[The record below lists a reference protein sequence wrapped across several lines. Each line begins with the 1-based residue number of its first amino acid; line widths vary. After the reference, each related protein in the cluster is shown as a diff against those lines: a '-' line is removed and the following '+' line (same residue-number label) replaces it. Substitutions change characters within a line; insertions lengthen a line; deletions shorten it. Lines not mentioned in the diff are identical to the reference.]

1 MMYSGDDYF
10 SNMSSF
16 GNYSDENL
24 PEDSGTQ
31 LPAASTLSI
40 LVYALTFLLGVTG
53 NGAVIWVT
61 GFKMKRSVNT
71 VWFLNLAVADL
82 TYCLSLPFQMA
93 NIAMGKSSPRANVL
107 CKLLPSAIILNM
119 YASVFLLTMIS
130 IDRCLAVTRPV
141 WSQTHRSLPWVRA
154 ACLAAWGLAFLM
166 CLPTLLTRK
175 MYFDPEFNLTSCTLN
190 YTGTYFGDRTREVVE
205 VTRALFA
212 FIIPFLIM
220 AFCYLLIGQKL
231 QRGKFAKS
239 SKTRKPVR
247 LIAVVVAAFF
257 LCWLPY
263 NICGLAQAFSKHH
276 VAWVWDNLSMGL
288 VSLNSALNPIL
299 YVFAGRDFRQVFR
312 RSLCTSLRLAFA
324 EERTESIWR
333 MRIKTSSSTD
343 ARFIIANY
351 PTNRSFSR
359 YPLSSMRRRVL
370 NRSRNSSTGLSS
382 YAILEG
388 KERSPD
394 PLVCILAGRDLRR
407 VFRGFPATS
416 LHQVFPEEGP
426 ELGNDAPDPSISSQ
440 TRR

>member
-10 SNMSSF
+10 YNISFF
-16 GNYSDENL
+16 GNYSYDYL
-24 PEDSGTQ
+24 PVDSGTQ

-40 LVYALTFLLGVTG
+40 LVYALTFMLGVPG

-93 NIAMGKSSPRANVL
+93 NVALGSSWPTDNVL
-107 CKLLPSAIILNM
+107 CKLIPSAIVLNM

-141 WSQTHRSLPWVRA
+141 WSQTHRSLSWVRA
-154 ACLAAWGLAFLM
+154 ACLVAWGLAFLM

-175 MYFDPEFNLTSCTLN
+175 MYIDSEFGLIYCTLN
-190 YTGTYFGDRTREVVE
+190 YTGTYFGDRSREVVE

-212 FIIPFLIM
+212 FILPFLIM

-239 SKTRKPVR
+239 SKARKPVR

-263 NICGLAQAFSKHH
+263 HICGLAQAFSKHQA
-276 VAWVWDNLSMGL
+276 AWVWDRLSVGL
-288 VSLNSALNPIL
+288 ASLNSALNPIL
-299 YVFAGRDFRQVFR
+299 YVFAGRNFRQVFR

-324 EERTESIWR
+324 EERTESAGST
-333 MRIKTSSSTD
+333 RIKTISSTD
-343 ARFIIANY
+343 A
-351 PTNRSFSR
+351 
-359 YPLSSMRRRVL
+359 SM
-370 NRSRNSSTGLSS
+370 
-382 YAILEG
+382 
-388 KERSPD
+388 
-394 PLVCILAGRDLRR
+394 
-407 VFRGFPATS
+407 
-416 LHQVFPEEGP
+416 
-426 ELGNDAPDPSISSQ
+426 
-440 TRR
+440 

>member
-1 MMYSGDDYF
+1 MYYGDDYF

-16 GNYSDENL
+16 GNYSL
-24 PEDSGTQ
+24 PEDSGTR
-31 LPAASTLSI
+31 LPAASILSI
-40 LVYALTFLLGVTG
+40 FVYALTFLLGVPG

-93 NIAMGKSSPRANVL
+93 YLAMGKSSPRANVL
-107 CKLLPSAIILNM
+107 CKLIPSAIVLNM

-130 IDRCLAVTRPV
+130 VDRCLAVTRPV
-141 WSQTHRSLPWVRA
+141 WSQTHRSLSWVRA
-154 ACLAAWGLAFLM
+154 ACLGAWGLAFLM

-175 MYFDPEFNLTSCTLN
+175 MYIDPEFNLTYCTLN

-212 FIIPFLIM
+212 FILPFIIM

-231 QRGKFAKS
+231 QRGKFAKT

-247 LIAVVVAAFF
+247 LTAVVVAAFF

-263 NICGLAQAFSKHH
+263 NICGLAQAFSKQSE
-276 VAWVWDNLSMGL
+276 AWVWDRLSMGL

-324 EERTESIWR
+324 EERMESIWR
-333 MRIKTSSSTD
+333 VRIKTSSSTD
-343 ARFIIANY
+343 AR
-351 PTNRSFSR
+351 
-359 YPLSSMRRRVL
+359 V
-370 NRSRNSSTGLSS
+370 
-382 YAILEG
+382 
-388 KERSPD
+388 
-394 PLVCILAGRDLRR
+394 
-407 VFRGFPATS
+407 
-416 LHQVFPEEGP
+416 
-426 ELGNDAPDPSISSQ
+426 
-440 TRR
+440 